1 VRPDRRAEGR
11 GGQVSQPIK
20 SDWDLGRPDDHL
32 RQCLAFA
39 TSKYIRLE
47 AEVAALQAENKR
59 IGKLFADTERMILL
73 DGEFE
78 AAKVGTYAALQ
89 AENERLR
96 KAGDAV
102 IEKLAEAY
110 AGEPSDFDHAHVF
123 KAWLA
128 AKGVQP

>member
-1 VRPDRRAEGR
+1 MSNEQDRRTIFRLQDE
-11 GGQVSQPIK
+11 
-20 SDWDLGRPDDHL
+20 L
-32 RQCLAFA
+32 RLA
-39 TSKYIRLE
+39 KE
-47 AEVAALQAENKR
+47 AN
-59 IGKLFADTERMILL
+59 
-73 DGEFE
+73 
-78 AAKVGTYAALQ
+78 AALQ

-128 AKGVQP
+128 AKGVQS